1 MKKYII
7 FCLLLILDTYSYSQ
21 EILCNVQI
29 NSSQIQ
35 TSDRKIFQTMQ
46 TAIYEFVNNTQWTN
60 TIIQNQERIECT
72 MLINIKEKVSSDEF
86 KASIQIQSIRPI
98 YGTSYNSTLF
108 NYIDND
114 FKFKYLEYQP
124 LEFSEST
131 HLSNLTSVL
140 AFYVNIILGLDFA
153 TFSDQGGIEYFAKAQ
168 NIVNN
173 CQNAAETGWKAFQSD
188 KNRYWIAYNFLDS
201 RYSSIHDVLYRYH
214 RLGMDNL
221 HEEPDDARFEI
232 TESLELLRK
241 IYRENPSSFLLKL
254 FFDAKSDEISKIY
267 SEAFP
272 NEQSRIIKTLVEI
285 DPSNSSLYQS
295 ITKNSNDG
303 R

>member
-7 FCLLLILDTYSYSQ
+7 FCLLLILNTYSYCQ
-21 EILCNVQI
+21 EIICNVQI

-86 KASIQIQSIRPI
+86 KASIQIQSTRPI
-98 YGTSYNSTLF
+98 YGTSYNSTLL

-153 TFSDQGGIEYFAKAQ
+153 TFSDQGGIEYFTKAQ
-168 NIVNN
+168 IL
-173 CQNAAETGWKAFQSD
+173 
-188 KNRYWIAYNFLDS
+188 FL
-201 RYSSIHDVLYRYH
+201 I
-214 RLGMDNL
+214 
-221 HEEPDDARFEI
+221 
-232 TESLELLRK
+232 
-241 IYRENPSSFLLKL
+241 
-254 FFDAKSDEISKIY
+254 
-267 SEAFP
+267 
-272 NEQSRIIKTLVEI
+272 
-285 DPSNSSLYQS
+285 
-295 ITKNSNDG
+295 
-303 R
+303 